1 MKSAYELAMGR
12 LEKQSPASTLTEEQ
26 KQRIA
31 EVDIRIA
38 ASIAEK
44 KIFLEEQILKAA
56 PHEQHEI
63 RRQLASEIFRLEE
76 KESSRKIKYAQK
88 NRMFDRGIWGEDP
101 TQLRVIFV

>member
-12 LEKQSPASTLTEEQ
+12 LEKQSPASALTDEQ

-44 KIFLEEQILKAA
+44 KIFLEEQIFKAP

-63 RRQLASEIFRLEE
+63 RRQLVSEIARLEE
-76 KESSRKIKYAQK
+76 KREFEKQKIRSESAAA
-88 NRMFDRGIWGEDP
+88 
-101 TQLRVIFV
+101 